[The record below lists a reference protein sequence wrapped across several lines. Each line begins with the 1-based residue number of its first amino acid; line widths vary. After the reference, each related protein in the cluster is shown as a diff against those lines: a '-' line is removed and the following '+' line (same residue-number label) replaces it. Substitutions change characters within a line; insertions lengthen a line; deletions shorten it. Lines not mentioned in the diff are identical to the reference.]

1 MNKFQRAKSK
11 RIKKLQ
17 REMPGISYKKAKRLD
32 RTIMR
37 NAKRLAAQV
46 ARISSGLLTFGHEI
60 SAVTES
66 LTSLRKALTEQKLS
80 EDKPKCTGLGTS
92 LRLWRQ
98 LPRCGLRRIR
108 IFRRRSLMTEI
119 ANVALY
125 LAEKYGLISKKRS

>member
-46 ARISSGLLTFGHEI
+46 TRISSGLLTFGREI
-60 SAVTES
+60 SAVAES
-66 LTSLRKALTEQKLS
+66 LARLRDALTEQKLS
-80 EDKPKCTGLGTS
+80 EDKPKLT
-92 LRLWRQ
+92 
-98 LPRCGLRRIR
+98 
-108 IFRRRSLMTEI
+108 FRRTDYIFLDEFTPMEATP
-119 ANVALY
+119 ALWPK
-125 LAEKYGLISKKRS
+125 ENPHIPKEVHHD